1 MFRRIQRRIE
11 NTKQFVHEHKTGLVF
26 TAGGVF
32 GTATTLYCVRTIPK
46 EINLTATPEMLKQ
59 LIDHPHGSIWWTRK
73 DGTTI
78 RILNELHDQLQEGR

>member
-1 MFRRIQRRIE
+1 MNPFKRAR
-11 NTKQFVHEHKTGLVF
+11 TFYYEHKGKIYFGAGTVTGV
-26 TAGGVF
+26 A
-32 GTATTLYCVRTIPK
+32 ATLYCVRTIPK

-78 RILNELHDQLQEGR
+78 RILNELHEQLQEGR